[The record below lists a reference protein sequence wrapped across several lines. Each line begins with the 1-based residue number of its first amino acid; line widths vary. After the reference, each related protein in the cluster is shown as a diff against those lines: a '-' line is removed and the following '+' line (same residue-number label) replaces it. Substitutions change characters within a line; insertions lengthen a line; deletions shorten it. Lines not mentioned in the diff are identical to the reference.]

1 MSHAILAE
9 LRKLYSRWTTMSPF
23 PLIAAV
29 LALVA
34 WNVDQ
39 RGASMGLA
47 PSIWGIAIFA
57 PLMWWLPAVFAIV
70 TAAGALGG
78 EFEQGT
84 ARTTL
89 MTPLSRGRLLF
100 AKFVACQV
108 HAVAIVAFTGVLA
121 CALTWVLFGE
131 IRMPLYAGTE
141 VGMSVLAPG
150 HYYPAQLEQA
160 PAVARLAWVYAW
172 LLAEVT
178 ALVAVTLF
186 VGAAVRH
193 AVAAM
198 SVTTAVVVLMWV
210 MSSVEA
216 LEPVRPVLLVAQ
228 TVGWIWVASAIVPW
242 NQIVTGLACMVGY
255 TVVGLAGAWA
265 LLEMRDIDV

>member
-1 MSHAILAE
+1 
-9 LRKLYSRWTTMSPF
+9 
-23 PLIAAV
+23 
-29 LALVA
+29 
-34 WNVDQ
+34 
-39 RGASMGLA
+39 
-47 PSIWGIAIFA
+47 
-57 PLMWWLPAVFAIV
+57 
-70 TAAGALGG
+70 
-78 EFEQGT
+78 
-84 ARTTL
+84 
-89 MTPLSRGRLLF
+89 
-100 AKFVACQV
+100 
-108 HAVAIVAFTGVLA
+108 
-121 CALTWVLFGE
+121 
-131 IRMPLYAGTE
+131 
-141 VGMSVLAPG
+141 MSVLAPG

-198 SVTTAVVVLMWV
+198 SVTTAGVVLMWV

-255 TVVGLAGAWA
+255 TVVAGAWA
-265 LLEMRDIDV
+265 LLESGTSMSRSSGASWLSAPPAMPLPSPWRPGPTQQPGGPGVERATAIGSAAMGPGDRGSWRPRASGGGGDTATGTAYQDGRA